1 MKKLIM
7 VTGIP
12 GSGKSTWI
20 KNKIIKNCN
29 GVYISRDKIRFSL
42 INEDEQYFAK
52 EDEVFN
58 IFIDNIKNAINDK
71 KIDTIYVDATHLTP
85 KARNKVLSKLI
96 LKDVEVLGVNFIISL
111 KTCLERNNKRI
122 GRERVPK
129 SVIKKMYY
137 SYLPICEGDKYFD
150 SFYDIKEGE

>member
-137 SYLPICEGDKYFD
+137 SYLPICEEDKYFD